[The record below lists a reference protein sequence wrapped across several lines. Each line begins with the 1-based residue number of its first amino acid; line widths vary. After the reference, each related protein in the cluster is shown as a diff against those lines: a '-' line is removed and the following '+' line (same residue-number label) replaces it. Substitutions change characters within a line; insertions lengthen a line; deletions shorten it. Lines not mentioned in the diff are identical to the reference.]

1 MFESG
6 EWAINTKKETVVEIM
21 DRLNIPYRDLYLVE
35 DNGEYYV
42 IDEDSLIEYDKHYFD
57 TEG

>member
-21 DRLNIPYRDLYLVE
+21 DRLNIPCRDLYLVE
-35 DNGEYYV
+35 DNGEYYI
-42 IDEDSLIEYDKHYFD
+42 IDEESLIEYDKHYFD
-57 TEG
+57 TEV